1 MSFSKSVYRII
12 FSALLAAVVCGA
24 MARGLAGHGD
34 ADWGKP
40 ENGLQISI
48 SRVDDD
54 GKPNGLGVIQI
65 NLHNTGKKDLYTIP
79 GMLQDCG
86 LRNLAGNIKLRM
98 TDSTGTVMQLTGPF
112 ALTCD
117 AAIEPFTL
125 PLPAGT
131 VFSVPINLNRY
142 LYAGAD
148 GKEFPAPL
156 FTKLKPGEFSIEAE
170 FAGTDVGQYDDLRTG
185 EQMREDQAK
194 QRVMRLPMWATMDAW
209 HGTVKSNKFKISY
222 ASEDLSKKYYKNEW

>member
-1 MSFSKSVYRII
+1 
-12 FSALLAAVVCGA
+12 
-24 MARGLAGHGD
+24 
-34 ADWGKP
+34 
-40 ENGLQISI
+40 
-48 SRVDDD
+48 
-54 GKPNGLGVIQI
+54 
-65 NLHNTGKKDLYTIP
+65 
-79 GMLQDCG
+79 MLQDCG